1 MSKIKGKAIIML
13 LVFITI
19 FNVLNIANFA
29 IWAKESEIEDI
40 LNQIPERM
48 NLEIKEI
55 EFKKAPDLVKKE
67 IEQIP
72 GMNRFRIECT
82 WGFWLAEDKIIDFQ
96 AVYWHEITVRIY
108 EGEKWLKQK
117 TIKVHYSDS
126 DKWKKEDYDYLQKD
140 VIGGGIREKRWEYE
154 INLDGTFEKP
164 EHTEIIWKD
173 FFKEDT
179 GGSDDTI
186 QHIGKKTGTFS
197 VDFNVEG
204 YMYDVLILKDGIIY
218 DCINVH
224 EYDIPRITV
233 PNEINETDEEY
244 INYAKP
250 IIETWKKGEKVKN
263 LQREV
268 FEAPGFVSYTIETDT
283 KFTYELESGK
293 TGKIVIAKENEYRG
307 RPIVNIKDII
317 TQKENGRVYLKADI
331 WTREIIGSHNAR
343 RSLGKYLPTITL
355 IDKSGKGHLAKVDKK
370 SDNIYEFKLDV
381 TGLEI
386 ETLYLQSTNPNNRL
400 LEKNAILPFKNE
412 IYISDSDINKVMQN
426 IKDYT
431 VVMFDIKEPMIINK
445 EILRKLKESK
455 KAELSLFEE
464 INEELTTV
472 AWRFK
477 SEEIIN
483 ENIEFNPIVQ
493 VFTEKPDS
501 IMSNDIT
508 NGVFIDFKHNG
519 DLPGIANV
527 SMDIGTEKFGEGRK
541 TLELYYYNEQ
551 TSKYEYSQDIEYD
564 NRMV

>member
-1 MSKIKGKAIIML
+1 M
-13 LVFITI
+13 
-19 FNVLNIANFA
+19 
-29 IWAKESEIEDI
+29 
-40 LNQIPERM
+40 
-48 NLEIKEI
+48 
-55 EFKKAPDLVKKE
+55 
-67 IEQIP
+67 
-72 GMNRFRIECT
+72 
-82 WGFWLAEDKIIDFQ
+82 
-96 AVYWHEITVRIY
+96 
-108 EGEKWLKQK
+108 
-117 TIKVHYSDS
+117 
-126 DKWKKEDYDYLQKD
+126 
-140 VIGGGIREKRWEYE
+140 
-154 INLDGTFEKP
+154 
-164 EHTEIIWKD
+164 
-173 FFKEDT
+173 
-179 GGSDDTI
+179 
-186 QHIGKKTGTFS
+186 
-197 VDFNVEG
+197 
-204 YMYDVLILKDGIIY
+204 
-218 DCINVH
+218 
-224 EYDIPRITV
+224 
-233 PNEINETDEEY
+233 
-244 INYAKP
+244 
-250 IIETWKKGEKVKN
+250 
-263 LQREV
+263 
-268 FEAPGFVSYTIETDT
+268 
-283 KFTYELESGK
+283 
-293 TGKIVIAKENEYRG
+293 
-307 RPIVNIKDII
+307 
-317 TQKENGRVYLKADI
+317 
-331 WTREIIGSHNAR
+331 
-343 RSLGKYLPTITL
+343 
-355 IDKSGKGHLAKVDKK
+355 
-370 SDNIYEFKLDV
+370 